1 MFGATATA
9 ATTTTAAAATLLKF
23 GDIPSILEIELPA
36 ILFNDSLYIE
46 LNGSSSSSFSQLD
59 INGSQ
64 SSWYNSSSNS
74 STSNASDVSD
84 NNNSTKGISSN
95 DSSNAGSNL
104 TRLEEEQRLADV
116 RAAAEFWLLVQMI
129 AMAVVLG
136 LMILVTIIG
145 KYKHYKHHCRGNFIK
160 NTFRFRLKQQ
170 LSL

>member
-1 MFGATATA
+1 MFGATAT

-74 STSNASDVSD
+74 STSNASDIN

-145 KYKHYKHHCRGNFIK
+145 KYKHYPLYEKVYQKYISLP
-160 NTFRFRLKQQ
+160 LKAAAVVIVG
-170 LSL
+170 